1 MIPQPA
7 IVEWARRVPWP
18 TQEQVEQDLLL
29 SRLIVE
35 IASDKYLRDELVF
48 RGGTCLHK
56 LFTGTTHRYSEDLD
70 YVRRTAGGIADLTR
84 ALTAIGERLDMK
96 VNTQISQQP
105 KVYFRVPFESGTGVM
120 RIKVE
125 TNTFER
131 SPVRPLVQVNHAV
144 DSSWFAGSA
153 DVTTFALAELVSTKV
168 RALFQRSKGRDL
180 FDLWLAITRL
190 GVDPAELVE
199 CFVPYR
205 PRGYTGRRA
214 ELNLRE
220 KLADAAFRDD
230 LVPLVAQWPE
240 GYDIDGA
247 AEMVIDEVFSRL

>member
-7 IVEWARRVPWP
+7 IVEWGRRVPWP

-35 IASDKYLRDELVF
+35 IAGDEYLRDELAF

-70 YVRRTAGGIADLTR
+70 YVRRTTGGIADLTR

-96 VNTQISQQP
+96 VNTQISRQP

-125 TNTFER
+125 MNTFER

-153 DVTTFALAELVSTKV
+153 DVTTFSSPSWSAPRFERCSNA
-168 RALFQRSKGRDL
+168 A
-180 FDLWLAITRL
+180 
-190 GVDPAELVE
+190 
-199 CFVPYR
+199 R
-205 PRGYTGRRA
+205 PRPVRSVACRHAPGCGPRGARGVFRAISPYWLHRSACRTEPARQAGRSG
-214 ELNLRE
+214 
-220 KLADAAFRDD
+220 
-230 LVPLVAQWPE
+230 VP
-240 GYDIDGA
+240 
-247 AEMVIDEVFSRL
+247 

>member
-7 IVEWARRVPWP
+7 IVEWGRRVPWP

-35 IASDKYLRDELVF
+35 IATDEYLREELVF

-56 LFTGTTHRYSEDLD
+56 LFTGATHRYSEDLD
-70 YVRRTAGGIADLTR
+70 YVRRTAGGIAHLTR
-84 ALTAIGERLDMK
+84 ALTTIGERLGMK

-105 KVYFRVPFESGTGVM
+105 KVYFRAPFESGNGVM
-120 RIKVE
+120 RIKIE
-125 TNTFER
+125 MNTFER
-131 SPVRPLVQVNHAV
+131 SPVRPLVQVNHALET
-144 DSSWFAGSA
+144 SWFAGSA
-153 DVTTFALAELVSTKV
+153 EVTTFALPELVGTKL

-180 FDLWLAITRL
+180 FDLWLVITGL
-190 GVDPAELVE
+190 GVDRAELVE

-205 PRGYTGRRA
+205 PSGYTRRRA

-220 KLADAAFRDD
+220 KLADRAFRED
-230 LVPLVAQWPE
+230 LAPLVSEWPE
-240 GYDIDGA
+240 AYDIDGA
-247 AEMVIDEVFSRL
+247 AEMLIGEVFSRL